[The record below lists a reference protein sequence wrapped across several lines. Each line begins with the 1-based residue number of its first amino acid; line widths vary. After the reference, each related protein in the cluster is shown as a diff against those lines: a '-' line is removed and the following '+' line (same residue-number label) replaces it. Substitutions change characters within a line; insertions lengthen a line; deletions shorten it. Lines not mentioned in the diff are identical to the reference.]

1 MLPAILAVLLTVTPA
16 ECKADYEWC
25 MCRRYIA
32 KELNKC
38 QVAAEKN
45 SGVGNQAYT
54 AKLLAGCIVTYEKG
68 KIACLKNDGDL
79 YP

>member
-1 MLPAILAVLLTVTPA
+1 MATALLMILLSVTPA
-16 ECKADYEWC
+16 ECKADPEWC
-25 MCRRYIA
+25 ACRRYIA

-38 QVAAEKN
+38 QVEANGRWMEHWKQIDLTN
-45 SGVGNQAYT
+45 C
-54 AKLLAGCIVTYEKG
+54 LATYEKG